1 MQKLK
6 IDMNE
11 ELKPYLKDLLE
22 GLKNASQGGLEFI
35 ETQAPELCKEIIT
48 FGQWYYSGLVLL
60 GLLLLIASGISII
73 YCSKKCSLSANLTD
87 IQFADRIMMWACTLA
102 STIVGSTMFF
112 THFNWALKSL
122 VAPRLFLIE
131 YIAWLVK

>member
-1 MQKLK
+1 
-6 IDMNE
+6 MNE

-48 FGQWYYSGLVLL
+48 FGQWYYSSLVVL
-60 GLLLLIASGISII
+60 GVLFIIGFVISLV
-73 YCSKKCSLSANLTD
+73 YYSKKWSWDDKVNGEQAITRVAYC
-87 IQFADRIMMWACTLA
+87 IC
-102 STIVGSTMFF
+102 TIVSAVIGLNVFF
-112 THFNWALKSL
+112 ANFNWALKSL